1 MNQKLVISVDS
12 GKHSTKLTYLDRQQ
26 IMKKEHFP
34 STFKEVMK
42 KDDLS
47 IGFYVEYKGKKY
59 HIGDKVDHTTYSTNS
74 KLCEDTELF
83 VYSAIARAIK
93 AMKFN
98 SAMVIDVFLAL
109 NIPLNE
115 YRISSERNKYIEHYQ
130 NSIKTI
136 MYDDTEYTINIR
148 AIDPYF
154 ESQGVILRY
163 YNQYSVMERVYVI
176 DIGGKNDTH
185 SFFEF
190 GRINGI
196 HTNMFN
202 NGILSM
208 LGKLQMAMN
217 RESNTAN
224 YSINDIE
231 YMIRNK
237 KYVGN
242 FLELY
247 KIHAIELLN
256 EILLSTTK
264 TGVNLNLTHV
274 VFTGGGALLLE
285 PFIEEVFEN
294 IEYELK
300 EDCYEDNSVGGLQFA
315 MRCSKKYNEK

>member
-1 MNQKLVISVDS
+1 MNQKLIISVDS
-12 GKHSTKLTYLDRQQ
+12 GKHSTKLTYLDKQRN
-26 IMKKEHFP
+26 MRKEYFP

-83 VYSAIARAIK
+83 VFSAISK
-93 AMKFN
+93 ALINVKYPDN
-98 SAMVIDVFLAL
+98 TEIDVYLAL

-115 YRISSERNKYIEHYQ
+115 YRISSERKQYIDFYTNKTEK
-130 NSIKTI
+130 IKCE
-136 MYDDTEYTINIR
+136 DKNFTINIKGF
-148 AIDPYF
+148 DPYF

-163 YNQYSVMERVYVI
+163 FNKYSTYQRVYVI

-185 SFFEF
+185 SFFEY
-190 GRINGI
+190 GRINGV

-217 RESNTAN
+217 RESNSTN
-224 YSINDIE
+224 YTINDIE
-231 YMIRNK
+231 YMITNK
-237 KYVGN
+237 KYIGN
-242 FLELY
+242 FFELY
-247 KIHAIELLN
+247 RIHAIELLK

-264 TGVNLNLTHV
+264 TGVNLQLTEV
-274 VFTGGGALLLE
+274 VFTGGGALMLE
-285 PFIEEVFEN
+285 PFIDEVFTE

-300 EDCYEDNSVGGLQFA
+300 SDCFEDNSVGGLQFA
-315 MRCSKKYNEK
+315 MRCQKKLNEK